1 MPFVV
6 DASVAAVWFMPDE
19 AHPVAERA
27 FERLASDRAVLP
39 SLWWFEMRN
48 LLIVNERRNRVTPAQ
63 TRETLT
69 LIDEMPIAFDHE
81 AESET
86 LLRLARDYRL
96 TIYDAAYLELAARK
110 RLSLATLD
118 KALAM
123 AARQENIELISA

>member
-19 AHPVAERA
+19 EHPIAQRA
-27 FERLASDRAVLP
+27 FEHLSHDRALLP

-63 TRETLT
+63 TRETLA

-81 AESET
+81 AKSET
-86 LLRLARDYRL
+86 LLRLARDHRL
-96 TIYDAAYLELAARK
+96 TIYDAAYLELALRK

-123 AARQENIELISA
+123 AARQENVELIAG